1 MDRVIVGPLSY
12 LSISSTDAV
21 KKESSGA
28 FTFTVTRAPNVD
40 LSMTSTVN
48 YTVHSTT
55 SLGTVSAN
63 DFVGGTFPTGLVAFA
78 PNETTKVITI
88 NVADDTLVEPDET
101 FTVDLS
107 NPLNA
112 GIVTASAIGIIL
124 NDDTAP
130 ASPNIITGTGVITGT
145 TGNDSITGGASNDTI
160 TGGGGNDTIDGGGGT
175 NTVIYVGNLS
185 NFVITKNTTFITIK
199 DNTGVNGT
207 DTVKNIQFL
216 QFDDT
221 IVNIVIQTQAAVTN
235 ISAASLKI
243 IEELYV
249 GFFKRI
255 PDANGLSYWIDQFKT
270 GHTITQIADSF
281 YTAGIQYSTTTGYT
295 STMTDSDF
303 IKLVY
308 ANVLGRSGTTAPN
321 ATEIAFWN
329 NKLLA
334 GTETH
339 GSIVKN
345 MIDIVHN
352 QYTNDATWGWVA
364 KLLDNKATVA
374 NQVAVIWGINYP
386 TADASITKGM
396 AIADAVTP
404 TDTTHALS
412 LVGVNT
418 VFSP

>member
-1 MDRVIVGPLSY
+1 MPDSWLHITA
-12 LSISSTDAV
+12 TDAI

-28 FTFTVTRAPNVD
+28 FTFTVDRARYSMND
-40 LSMTSTVN
+40 LNMVSTVK
-48 YTVHSTT
+48 YTVHSTAV
-55 SLGTVSAN
+55 SDTVSAS
-63 DFVGGTFPTGLVAFA
+63 DFVGGTFPSGLVTFA
-78 PNETTKVITI
+78 PNETIKVITI

-101 FTVDLS
+101 FTVDLTS
-107 NPLNA
+107 PLN
-112 GIVTASAIGIIL
+112 GVIGTPSAMGVIL

-130 ASPNIITGTGVITGT
+130 ASPTIITGTGSITGT
-145 TGNDSITGGASNDTI
+145 TGNDSITGSTGNDTI

-175 NTVIYVGNLS
+175 NSVIYVGNLA
-185 NFVITKNTTFITIK
+185 NVVITKTGTVVIVK

-207 DTVKNIQFL
+207 DTLKNVHLL

-221 IVNIVIQTQAAVTN
+221 IVNLIIQSQAAVTN

-255 PDANGLSYWIDQFKT
+255 PDANGLSYWIDQFKA
-270 GHTITQIADSF
+270 GQTITHIADLF

-339 GSIVKN
+339 GSIVKT
-345 MIDIVHN
+345 MIDVVHN

-386 TADASITKGM
+386 TAAESITKGV